1 MLIRLGP
8 VGLSPSAPVLPAHFS
23 VCALTTL
30 STPAER
36 TTSSVQRWASAET
49 ALVDQ
54 AVMHLRF
61 RFIHATYHPS
71 DLPNHLPGKPEPR
84 QPSCLHWLPS
94 CHRTQQQL
102 RAPERLMQ
110 LLCEVFQRVLGFSA
124 AVQRAGRGA
133 AGTWRAPGVIEPV
146 CQIRLLAMLSAML
159 CVCVCGEEKGCMA
172 PVCSSQ
178 LAGLPDHAGG
188 SQGCATLT

>member
-1 MLIRLGP
+1 
-8 VGLSPSAPVLPAHFS
+8 
-23 VCALTTL
+23 
-30 STPAER
+30 
-36 TTSSVQRWASAET
+36 
-49 ALVDQ
+49 
-54 AVMHLRF
+54 
-61 RFIHATYHPS
+61 
-71 DLPNHLPGKPEPR
+71 
-84 QPSCLHWLPS
+84 
-94 CHRTQQQL
+94 
-102 RAPERLMQ
+102 MQ